1 MGLSACFRKAKVL
14 DKDDLNAIKQFTAEL
29 MEEDGL
35 GRQAATTKAINAY
48 IEQELSDYQSL
59 HDKITERGGVIPS
72 VTDMRAKY
80 LPEAANN
87 DSGPKTEEML
97 PEGKKSS
104 ARKAVE
110 DLPPT
115 DEQHELIIKY
125 KLPGDT
131 VFQAGHSPL
140 TEGKFR
146 AGDGDY
152 GNWRDSLDEAA
163 KNFAERNQSR
173 EDGRAANKEL
183 VEWEEKI
190 AAKLKAGESPSIQEW
205 KKIFPFLRDNHT
217 YVHQPDISPFLVK
230 YFGFSKARIRQPL
243 GNAAGDLVSDMGN
256 KTPIVYL
263 GKLADVLSE
272 KEPGATDVSEK
283 SDEIKAAEL
292 LESLADE
299 QDAIADDWASR
310 KYKKSKKV
318 VELEGDGPRND
329 PMISVNE
336 INSNRKRNMI
346 NMHRDEAQIMRRIAK
361 DLRRADQDGKPGE
374 VITKI
379 EGVVAIA
386 ERLDESELGAGM
398 TLDEYRDG
406 MIGQKALGLKPFY
419 TGPNSPGRKIYN
431 ALKPVLES
439 RAKQREADAKA
450 AAEAEA
456 KSQAER
462 ESYEAMSP
470 EERKAYD
477 DALFELFFN
486 DPDVQR
492 AFQIDDGVEETGL
505 YSGYGDP
512 STLSDQRD
520 ASDSVEATSATYGSQ
535 GDLFDQAPAEAKPI
549 QSRDN
554 LYTQYRQVESGQIKV
569 GITRVNSAED
579 AAHVFAP
586 LRKRAQ
592 EAFYALVLDKNK
604 KPISLIRHSEGQKAS
619 SSVDPLTVA
628 AAIANVDGARY
639 VWYGHN
645 HPSGVT
651 TPSLAD
657 IQITDKINDVLA
669 DSGVEYMGHVI
680 VGHGRTAAH
689 MQREGGTVDIQARAA
704 NRGGHIPVTTRELKK
719 RAGGQRFQING
730 PDAVRDFAY
739 GLESENALVLLDNKY
754 RVEGVV
760 HMTDSEIKALKDS
773 KQVPRLLRA
782 IDTTN
787 ASASVIVA
795 SDEAG
800 ATNLAKM
807 LNNTSGGIRVLDAV
821 IRDGDDFY
829 FSSERGLGIESSSGI
844 YFSRKVVQKSES
856 TQYMES
862 IMSSPAKIK
871 KILSKTPGLYE
882 RVMKHRDT
890 PWAKSTIKAA
900 IIKDEI
906 DRLISGDLKAADA
919 KSLSGR
925 VPGLIEQNGKD
936 GVWQYLTDVGVIG
949 AAGKPG
955 ESINSSFR
963 NCDPSALC
971 AKGCYAANGRAGMF
985 PANLQKQELMEFA
998 ANDDPKR
1005 MARMIS
1011 LEFKKA
1017 HPNSW
1022 RKEFLRFFDVGDIS
1036 PAWVDVI
1043 GRLNKVGI
1051 GAQVFSK
1058 SPDLL
1063 SQLDNR
1069 NARMLSID
1077 ASNVEKARG
1086 NDLPLAIMYTEKA
1099 DSDIINEFIDRF
1111 DEDSGAGV
1119 ILPLEH
1125 KSVTLE
1131 QEAIDAIPEEVN
1143 RYVCPVNIGKW
1154 KGEMAEGACR
1164 RCQAGT
1170 GCYNNRPTAVVNF
1183 GGVGEINIEVNSI
1196 INKIN
1201 NGVVKTNEQAQST
1214 REKLLEALNAL
1225 DDIEIKQDAKFG
1237 RRGLGNQG
1245 REERAQEEDTE
1256 RPVHTKQN
1264 GERGERGEAL
1274 QQGRVSGEVG
1284 LERSENQ
1291 QDATILGNALA
1302 RHFNDDSFKTAFTQN
1317 TLPDALSGLG
1327 EAYQTA
1333 FGKRL
1338 ALVTADNK
1346 EHGFFDGVRIP
1357 RNPEVLYIASD
1368 SGASFVHI
1376 AGHELYH
1383 DLKSKRPD
1391 LHKWMVGHLRNHAV
1405 NMEGYRGNLNSRLKE
1420 GEKELS
1426 SDAVEEE
1433 LLADITGDAMADPEF
1448 LQRLADDRP
1457 GYFRML
1463 LAAIR
1468 GFLRRTADKLKGLN
1482 SSQYLDD
1489 VEVMRDHLKAAL
1501 DAYASG
1507 KRIDEVLDGPP
1518 KFKIVWQGSPHKYDG
1533 VPDASKISTGQGAQ
1547 RYGYGHYYG
1556 GAEATGRAYQQSL
1569 SPGGVVNH
1577 SIDRINDALD
1587 LEEALGKYVPSYII
1601 DNATRRAGKMGGV
1614 DEAIAQIDELA
1625 PQLIK
1630 ANNGYGDDM
1639 LLEKEVLQAYRD
1651 KIKVSDVNTGYL
1663 YKLDLDDNAI
1673 ANMLDWDAPLPDT
1686 PVIRKLWRRVYDDAY
1701 QPASVDG
1708 ARFYEDLTDAV
1719 GSQEGASAAL
1729 RKAGIPGIK
1738 YWDGKSRAAGEG
1750 SRNYVVFPGN
1760 EHLITPISRNGEPL
1774 KGAEKKAAI
1783 DGLKASLDKPSQR
1796 DDIMFSRRQDDP
1808 VTASAR
1814 RKAGLGER
1822 RTWSSRVK
1830 RHLSDLWNDIK
1841 NNRQQHLDSFR
1852 QGTLDRFHGI
1862 KLAEQRNM
1870 GNLPAE
1876 QSAYVA
1882 ARLSSGISSVMRAI
1896 LLHGQPE
1903 WRPNGQH
1910 LQKKQGTKGLLE
1922 ILEPV
1927 ADNIDDFIGW
1937 MVGNRAARL
1946 IGEGR
1951 EHNFTE
1957 DEIKALQA
1965 LGNGHPEFRDVARQ
1979 FAEFKRSI
1987 LDVAQDAGLLD
1998 PQARMV
2004 WDHADWIPFYR
2015 QMEGENDTIGPRGAG
2030 KALSGKTSGIR
2041 QLRGGESILNDPLE
2055 NIIMNFHRLL
2065 DASLKNNAVIKAIEA
2080 APDVVER
2087 ASYEFEKKPIPQSEI
2102 KRKLRE
2108 SGVPE
2113 DMIDMMPSSLFNGI
2127 SNMWSIKPPSDPD
2140 VIRVMRNGRP
2150 QYYRVSDPLL
2160 LRAVTSFAN
2169 IDFLGLDTMKAFKRI
2184 LTSAVTA
2191 TPEFMLRNF
2200 IRDTA
2205 STAIISRNPV
2215 AATGAFKGIVKA
2227 YKEDGGAEH
2236 MLFAGAS
2243 FASGYIDGTDTEST
2257 ARSVRRSLRS
2267 KGLSAADVDSF
2278 MGSVLDGAA
2287 SFWDKYRHV
2296 SESIENANREAT
2308 FEAAMKRDPS
2318 NVTAA
2323 TFEAKD
2329 LMDFSLRGDWPAYQ
2343 FMADVLP
2350 FFNARVQGLYRLGRT
2365 DPKQLAIRGA
2375 VMLTL
2380 PSLLLALGNLDNDD
2394 YEELPD
2400 WDKDTYWHFW
2410 LNGEHWRVPKPFE
2423 VGVIFGTV
2431 PERAVHAMFGE
2442 DDAKKFGKRLYWNLA
2457 EQLNL
2462 VELPQ
2467 AIKPVTEVVTNYD
2480 TFGDRSIENISDQR
2494 KSPRLRY
2501 DERTS
2506 TTMREIINAMGPIA
2520 DDIGLSPKKAEHL
2533 VTGYLGTFG
2542 AWGLAMT
2549 DAATRMLVDDP
2560 ARPTLRPD
2568 EIPMIKVLYRG
2579 DRETPYYSTQ
2589 YIQDVYDAARDYAT
2603 ILNDY
2608 KALMKEGKDDDA
2620 AKVLAKNRD
2629 RLTVLAPMAAAAEGV
2644 SGMNKAIDQVYRDK
2658 NLTPKQKRQKIDGY
2672 LSDRNRIA
2680 SDGVKKSREEKIA
2693 IAAGQ

>member
-1 MGLSACFRKAKVL
+1 M
-14 DKDDLNAIKQFTAEL
+14 
-29 MEEDGL
+29 
-35 GRQAATTKAINAY
+35 
-48 IEQELSDYQSL
+48 
-59 HDKITERGGVIPS
+59 
-72 VTDMRAKY
+72 
-80 LPEAANN
+80 
-87 DSGPKTEEML
+87 
-97 PEGKKSS
+97 
-104 ARKAVE
+104 
-110 DLPPT
+110 
-115 DEQHELIIKY
+115 
-125 KLPGDT
+125 
-131 VFQAGHSPL
+131 
-140 TEGKFR
+140 
-146 AGDGDY
+146 
-152 GNWRDSLDEAA
+152 
-163 KNFAERNQSR
+163 
-173 EDGRAANKEL
+173 
-183 VEWEEKI
+183 
-190 AAKLKAGESPSIQEW
+190 
-205 KKIFPFLRDNHT
+205 
-217 YVHQPDISPFLVK
+217 K

-243 GNAAGDLVSDMGN
+243 GNAAGDLVSDSGG
-256 KTPIVYL
+256 KRPIVYL
-263 GKLADVLSE
+263 NKLADVLSE
-272 KEPGATDVSEK
+272 KESGATDVSEK

-419 TGPNSPGRKIYN
+419 TGPNSPGRKIYD

-470 EERKAYD
+470 EERKAHD

-486 DPDVQR
+486 DADAQR

-512 STLSDQRD
+512 SALSDQRD
-520 ASDSVEATSATYGSQ
+520 TSDSVEATDATYGSQ

-651 TPSLAD
+651 TPSLSD

-739 GLESENALVLLDNKY
+739 GLESENALVLLDNKH

-807 LNNTSGGIRVLDAV
+807 LNNTGGGIRVLDAV
-821 IRDGDDFY
+821 IRDGDNFY
-829 FSSERGLGIESSSGI
+829 SSAERGLDIESSSGI

-1099 DSDIINEFIDRF
+1099 DSEIINEFIDRF
-1111 DEDSGAGV
+1111 DVDSGAGV

-1125 KSVTLE
+1125 KSVILE

-1183 GGVGEINIEVNSI
+1183 GGVGEINIEAKAI

-1201 NGVVKTNEQAQST
+1201 NGVIKTNEQKQAA
-1214 REKLLEALNAL
+1214 REKILEALNAL
-1225 DDIEIKQDAKFG
+1225 DDIEIKHDAKFG
-1237 RRGLGNQG
+1237 RRGLGNRG
-1245 REERAQEEDTE
+1245 REERAQEAVTA
-1256 RPVHTKQN
+1256 RPVHAEQN
-1264 GERGERGEAL
+1264 GERGARGEAF
-1274 QQGRVSGEVG
+1274 QQGRVSGEVN

-1327 EAYQTA
+1327 EAYQAA

-1338 ALVTADNK
+1338 VLVTADNK
-1346 EHGFFDGVRIP
+1346 DHGFFDGVRIP

-1383 DLKSKRPD
+1383 DQKSKRPD

-1518 KFKIVWQGSPHKYDG
+1518 QFMVAWHGSPHDHNKFDSNYIGTGEGAQAYGWGHYFSSRREVAEWYRDNLVSSKAVGRHEWKTNVIDGDVDELLRYVVTPWKTKADLMDELRQIGARTDDETGDLTNEAEDALSAMQLIMDGDIEITDGETGKLYQVNLAPSEDEYLLWDETLSGQSEKVREILHKNWLAHKDAHAKQTGMEIYDALQRDITMEFSDSYIENEVNDLFG
-1533 VPDASKISTGQGAQ
+1533 VENETETDRPDKLASK
-1547 RYGYGHYYG
+1547 RL
-1556 GAEATGRAYQQSL
+1556 RSL
-1569 SPGGVVNH
+1569 G
-1577 SIDRINDALD
+1577 
-1587 LEEALGKYVPSYII
+1587 
-1601 DNATRRAGKMGGV
+1601 
-1614 DEAIAQIDELA
+1614 
-1625 PQLIK
+1625 
-1630 ANNGYGDDM
+1630 
-1639 LLEKEVLQAYRD
+1639 
-1651 KIKVSDVNTGYL
+1651 
-1663 YKLDLDDNAI
+1663 
-1673 ANMLDWDAPLPDT
+1673 
-1686 PVIRKLWRRVYDDAY
+1686 IR
-1701 QPASVDG
+1701 
-1708 ARFYEDLTDAV
+1708 
-1719 GSQEGASAAL
+1719 
-1729 RKAGIPGIK
+1729 GIK
-1738 YWDGKSRAAGEG
+1738 YLDGSSRRKGEG
-1750 SRNYVVFPGN
+1750 DYNYVIFDDAD
-1760 EHLITPISRNGEPL
+1760 IT
-1774 KGAEKKAAI
+1774 I
-1783 DGLKASLDKPSQR
+1783 DAK
-1796 DDIMFSRRQDDP
+1796 FSRRQDDP

-1903 WRPNGQH
+1903 WHPNGQH